1 MDLGYSLEDQGEAG
15 EKEKEKQ
22 RPVLL
27 YSVTRGVVVVA
38 LFPLKYSLCS
48 ALLLVTSLSI
58 DVVHIVRYL
67 SRVSVAVV
75 SRNGQTQEPFVYPEL
90 LQWQ

>member
-1 MDLGYSLEDQGEAG
+1 MHEAHTLPSRNETAKQEKEVEILDLGYSLEDQGEAG

-48 ALLLVTSLSI
+48 ALLLVTSL
-58 DVVHIVRYL
+58 
-67 SRVSVAVV
+67 
-75 SRNGQTQEPFVYPEL
+75 
-90 LQWQ
+90 

>member
-1 MDLGYSLEDQGEAG
+1 MHEAHILPSRNETAKQEKEVKILDLGYSLEDQGEAG

-58 DVVHIVRYL
+58 D
-67 SRVSVAVV
+67 AVTK
-75 SRNGQTQEPFVYPEL
+75 SNL
-90 LQWQ
+90 D

>member
-1 MDLGYSLEDQGEAG
+1 MHEAHTLPSRNETAKQEKEVEILDLGYSLEDQGEAG

-58 DVVHIVRYL
+58 DVVQIVRYL
-67 SRVSVAVV
+67 P
-75 SRNGQTQEPFVYPEL
+75 GCQ
-90 LQWQ
+90 

>member
-1 MDLGYSLEDQGEAG
+1 MHEVHTLPSRNETVKQEKEGEILDLGYSLEDQGETG

-38 LFPLKYSLCS
+38 LFLLKYS
-48 ALLLVTSLSI
+48 
-58 DVVHIVRYL
+58 
-67 SRVSVAVV
+67 
-75 SRNGQTQEPFVYPEL
+75 
-90 LQWQ
+90 

>member
-1 MDLGYSLEDQGEAG
+1 MHEAHTLPSRNETVKQEKEADILDLGC
-15 EKEKEKQ
+15 
-22 RPVLL
+22 PVLL

-58 DVVHIVRYL
+58 DVVQIVRYL
-67 SRVSVAVV
+67 P
-75 SRNGQTQEPFVYPEL
+75 GCQ
-90 LQWQ
+90 

>member
-1 MDLGYSLEDQGEAG
+1 MHEAHTLPSRNETAKQEKEVEILDLGYSLEDQG

-58 DVVHIVRYL
+58 DVVQIVRYL
-67 SRVSVAVV
+67 P
-75 SRNGQTQEPFVYPEL
+75 GCQ
-90 LQWQ
+90 